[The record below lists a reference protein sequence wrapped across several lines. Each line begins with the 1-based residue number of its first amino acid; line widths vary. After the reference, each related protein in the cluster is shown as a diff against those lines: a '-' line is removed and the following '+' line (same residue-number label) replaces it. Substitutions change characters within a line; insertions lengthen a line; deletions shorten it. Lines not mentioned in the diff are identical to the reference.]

1 MTNSNVVWSADKG
14 WHDGP
19 PATTTVQDGR
29 LVIELLAQLER
40 DRAAWHNRG
49 RSVII
54 DASKG
59 DAS

>member
-1 MTNSNVVWSADKG
+1 MTEY
-14 WHDGP
+14 
-19 PATTTVQDGR
+19 TTDPR
-29 LVIELLAQLER
+29 ELVRLLAQLER